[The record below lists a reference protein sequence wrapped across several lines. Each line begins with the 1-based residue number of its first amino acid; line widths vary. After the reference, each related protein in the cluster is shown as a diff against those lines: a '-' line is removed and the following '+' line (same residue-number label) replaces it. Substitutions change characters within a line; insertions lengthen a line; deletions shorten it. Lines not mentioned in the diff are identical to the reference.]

1 MELKQI
7 EYFCAVARLGSFTK
21 AADECFVSQS
31 AISQQ
36 IKALEADFEC
46 ELVARQGRSFTLTP
60 AGECLARRG
69 KELLDAAYS
78 LRGEVSDIA
87 LGRPS
92 RLRVGYLN
100 RYDGWELAGAVGT
113 FVRKHPSVEVEMQ
126 AGSHDAIYELMLAGK
141 VDMVFNDKRR
151 QFSDAFVNKLL
162 MSCFDYVEVSEAN
175 ELSLHDSLTAQ
186 DLSGQTCII
195 VCPRSQFETEQDYYR
210 NVSELRLCLHPGGN
224 AGTGALSG
232 GSQQGS
238 APLGGAKQHVA
249 QHEGVFAHS
258 AGGPRCVWSFER
270 AGDSRVLCVLAQGQA
285 EPLLRRVRGNAEGH
299 VRGVGLAGKVAGR
312 LWRRAE
318 CAWVC

>member
-46 ELVARQGRSFTLTP
+46 DLVARQGRSFTLTP

-69 KELLDAAYS
+69 KELLDVAHA

-87 LGRPS
+87 LGRPGS
-92 RLRVGYLN
+92 LRVGYLN

-113 FVRKHPSVEVEMQ
+113 FARKHPSVEVEMQ

-151 QFSDAFVNKLL
+151 QFSNAFVNKHL

-175 ELSLHDSLTAQ
+175 ELSTRDSLTAQ
-186 DLSGQTCII
+186 DLSGQTCIV
-195 VCPRSQFETEQDYYR
+195 VCPRSQFETEQGYYR
-210 NVSELRLCLHPGGN
+210 NVLNFDCAFTQVETLEQARFL
-224 AGTGALSG
+224 
-232 GSQQGS
+232 
-238 APLGGAKQHVA
+238 VA
-249 QHEGVFAHS
+249 A
-258 AGGPRCVWSFER
+258 
-270 AGDSRVLCVLAQGQA
+270 
-285 EPLLRRVRGNAEGH
+285 N
-299 VRGVGLAGKVAGR
+299 RGVLPLEARNSTLPSMKAFVRVPLVGPDAFGLSNEQVIHEYYAF
-312 LWRRAE
+312 WPRATQNPY
-318 CAWVC
+318 CAEFAEILKGMFEG